1 MSRTDKTRPWWVQ
14 MVDAPGS
21 TCKPA
26 HDHRWEPCTL
36 PSEIVAVH
44 TPLRARRGGCHWT
57 GTAAYCVRR
66 CESHGHRE
74 WNFFCRQ
81 ERRRSRHQ
89 ARRDLHA
96 WNGED

>member
-26 HDHRWEPCTL
+26 HDHRREPCTL

-44 TPLRARRGGCHWT
+44 TLLRTRRGGCRWT